1 MNEIIN
7 LKKIKL
13 DYPVYD
19 ISDFSLRN
27 YFKNFLKKKR
37 NNQKYIRSLDDINLK
52 INKGEKIGLYGHNGS
67 GKTSLLKLIAGIYEP
82 TEGTININKS
92 VYPLLDINM
101 GLDINATGEQN
112 IIIMGLL
119 KGIKLSQIKQRKK
132 QIIKFSGLK
141 KFIYAPVRTYS
152 SGIVIRLATSI
163 ALEMK
168 PEILL
173 IDEFFGAGDEDFRKK
188 SIFKLKNLM
197 NSSSAL
203 LFASHD
209 LKLIKQ
215 LCNRILVFKEG
226 KIIKDKKYEI

>member
-37 NNQKYIRSLDDINLK
+37 NSQKYIRGLDDINLK
-52 INKGEKIGLYGHNGS
+52 INKGEMIGLYGHNGS

-82 TEGTININKS
+82 TEGTIDINKS
-92 VYPLLDINM
+92 VYSLLDINM

-112 IIIMGLL
+112 IVIMGLL
-119 KGIKLSQIKQRKK
+119 KGIKISEIKEKK
-132 QIIKFSGLK
+132 KRIIKFSGLK

-152 SGIVIRLATSI
+152 SGMVIRLATAI
-163 ALEMK
+163 ALETK
-168 PEILL
+168 PEVLL
-173 IDEFFGAGDEDFRKK
+173 IDEFFGAGDEDFRRK
-188 SIFKLKNLM
+188 SIVKLKKLM
-197 NSSSAL
+197 KSSSAL

-209 LKLIKQ
+209 LNLIKR
-215 LCNRILVFKEG
+215 LCNRILVFKKG
-226 KIIKDKKYEI
+226 KIIKDKKI